1 MQYENHH
8 WTLILIERLS
18 LKYFQK
24 CITVWACLR
33 PDSHLKIFFLE
44 WAHWRAFS
52 ILTKLPG
59 PSTLTHVKKIMS
71 CCNLFLRDITSGGLV
86 CMFLTERQAGG
97 GGGEIGTLEHQ
108 TGGKHTPAATSIGG
122 TQPQLTRVL
131 QPLKTRSDI
140 CIAYNILRLPA
151 VTQAIYVCPRIHH
164 SLQSCVFVRN
174 SAHTNKNL
182 FARSKARMNTPI
194 VRFYLVRDDRRTQ

>member
-1 MQYENHH
+1 MQYEKHH
-8 WTLILIERLS
+8 WTLNFIERRS

-24 CITVWACLR
+24 YIIVWACLR

-140 CIAYNILRLPA
+140 ALYTTCC
-151 VTQAIYVCPRIHH
+151 VCQLSHKRYMFVRAFIIHFRVVC
-164 SLQSCVFVRN
+164 SCV
-174 SAHTNKNL
+174 
-182 FARSKARMNTPI
+182 I
-194 VRFYLVRDDRRTQ
+194 QRTQTKICLRVPKRA